1 MALRQEIISQIK
13 DLLKKNP
20 QGMSITEIVRAIG
33 INRNTAGRYLENLLV
48 SGQVE
53 MRRFGMAK
61 IYKPSQRVPLSAILS
76 ISSEL
81 VLQLDNTLR
90 IVFVN
95 ESFLDLI
102 GTNEKEILG
111 KNIEY
116 TPVTTVFDHL
126 FPRLLREIHDG
137 LNGKEASGD
146 ISLNLKDRI
155 FFYRIAPTVFED
167 GRKGVSV
174 ILEDITE
181 RKRTEDV
188 LLESEVKLRS
198 ITENSPDMI
207 LLLNPKLEII
217 FINRTYTLNPEQVR
231 GKLIFDFIP
240 QEFHRAATACFEH
253 VLKTGVLTIYGTEHH
268 FANGKTYRKYACH
281 TNCFKGYHRTQ
292 TCRNDF
298 AEELRTVPH
307 PCRGLHRSD
316 ICDWEGRPCGIR

>member
-1 MALRQEIISQIK
+1 
-13 DLLKKNP
+13 
-20 QGMSITEIVRAIG
+20 
-33 INRNTAGRYLENLLV
+33 
-48 SGQVE
+48 

-61 IYKPSQRVPLSAILS
+61 IYKPSQRVPLSAVLS

-81 VLQLDNTLR
+81 VLQLDNNLR
-90 IVFVN
+90 IIFAN
-95 ESFLDLI
+95 ESFLYLI
-102 GTNEKEILG
+102 GTDEKEILG

-116 TPVTTVFDHL
+116 TPVITVFDHQ
-126 FPRLLREIHDG
+126 FPGLLREIHDG

-181 RKRTEDV
+181 RKRTEDA

-217 FINRTYTLNPEQVR
+217 FINRPYSLNPEQVR
-231 GKLIFDFIP
+231 VKLIFDFLP

-268 FANGKTYRKYACH
+268 FANGKMLYFESSVGPVFRNGTVAALVVNAQDITERRQAERELRESEDRYRKLVEISPDAVII
-281 TNCFKGYHRTQ
+281 HRGGKIIFI
-292 TCRNDF
+292 NPAALNLIGASHSDDLIGKNVLDF
-298 AEELRTVPH
+298 IQPEFRDAVQEKY
-307 PCRGLHRSD
+307 
-316 ICDWEGRPCGIR
+316 